1 MDAIELKIRTAR
13 LDVNLSADAVKL
25 LRLCV
30 TLETEGKVKNSA
42 MQNEILQLL
51 QNVEES
57 QSLQKKITVEEKFF
71 NLASL
76 INAVSTYKFSAS
88 NKIVENKQKKIM
100 VDKKIDSLVASLNK
114 ILREDSALESDF
126 TFINTG
132 DSIKIISYIGP
143 HFETIKIPA
152 TIQGREVKSIGSSA
166 FNNIATSKIIIPETV
181 SEIGYNAFKTSSPL
195 KILFKNKNS
204 SWLLTR
210 VISQIFSSQKSTLA
224 SSLSI
229 DKNCFAT
236 PTTLFCEN
244 ISTEKILKNIFA
256 GNSQVKFSD
265 NIGEFFEDKT
275 ASFNYKIQKMAIYFL
290 VILLTLTLILSVGI
304 MILPYVAMLFLI
316 LLIVGG
322 LAVVAGISENHPVV
336 CIIYVVIAGLL
347 LYNKG
352 GDFFDYVAGY
362 RSSAVEFVYEKFHSS
377 DDRYAFKVGNFAV
390 RLNNSSGVEKT
401 VVNYN
406 STIQGLYESSLQK
419 NLSADAE
426 AYKNIFIKSIAAGEN
441 AIYTATLNNDDY
453 IYFKTDADGYIL
465 SAEIFIRED
474 HTSISK
480 PVLNNLIKSA
490 ANVEIKNSVL
500 QKVLDEI
507 ISGEK
512 NSAFYSIAA
521 NRNFKISQGRYK
533 NFFKFTVQAFMK

>member
-30 TLETEGKVKNSA
+30 TLATEGKVKNSA
-42 MQNEILQLL
+42 MQNEIPQLL

-256 GNSQVKFSD
+256 GNSQVKFNS
-265 NIGEFFEDKT
+265 NIAAFFGNHKEIFSYYIKT
-275 ASFNYKIQKMAIYFL
+275 TIIY
-290 VILLTLTLILSVGI
+290 LLLLALILTIGI
-304 MILPYVAMLFLI
+304 AILPYAAMAILI
-316 LLIVGG
+316 ALIVGG
-322 LAVVAGISENHPVV
+322 LAVVAGISGNNSAI
-336 CIIYVVIAGLL
+336 CLIYVAIAGLL

-352 GDFFDYVAGY
+352 GDFFNYAMEY
-362 RSSAVEFVYEKFHSS
+362 RNSAVDFAYEKFNSNE
-377 DDRYAFKVGNFAV
+377 DRYAFKVGNFAV